1 MQIREDR
8 GDSHA
13 RTAVLRGMAA
23 ERGYHVPEDVIEL
36 IASLPIDHPQQDLE
50 TLDEVVTLA
59 RRARSKVDRAFLED
73 CLRRGLPGDSTLSAA
88 QAAAAITANFYGL
101 TREDLNRKPGT
112 RRTGQA
118 RLVAMYLC
126 FEFSE
131 LSMQKI
137 GLLFGRDGS
146 TVAYARLN
154 LASEMDR
161 RSEFREEIAALRR
174 RIGQSISRSV

>member
-1 MQIREDR
+1 MRDDR

-13 RTAVLRGMAA
+13 RIVLLRGIAA
-23 ERGYHVPEDVIEL
+23 ERRYHVPDDVIDV
-36 IASLPIDHPQQDLE
+36 IADLPTDDPHQPIE

-59 RRARSKVDRAFLED
+59 RRARSKLDKAFVED
-73 CLRRGLPGDSTLSAA
+73 CLRRGLPGDRTLSAA

-101 TREDLNRKPGT
+101 NRQDLNRKPGT
-112 RRTGQA
+112 RGAGHA

-131 LSMQKI
+131 LSMHKI
-137 GLLFGRDGS
+137 GLLFDRDGS

-154 LASEMDR
+154 LAAEMERLPAFSD
-161 RSEFREEIAALRR
+161 EIAELRR
-174 RIGQSISRSV
+174 QIGQSLSHIV